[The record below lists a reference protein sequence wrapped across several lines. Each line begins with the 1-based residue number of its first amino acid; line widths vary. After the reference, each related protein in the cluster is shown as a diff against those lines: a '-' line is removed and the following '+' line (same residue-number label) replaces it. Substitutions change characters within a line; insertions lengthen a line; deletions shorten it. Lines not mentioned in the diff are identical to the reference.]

1 VIFEGADRRNVD
13 FYKIILFSFSSE
25 GAIMIQGSWRAL
37 VWIGLSELFALSLW
51 FSASVIAPELI
62 EVWNL
67 SSNSEAWLSTSVPI
81 GFVIGALF
89 SSYFGVADR
98 FNPRKVFAV
107 SVFLG
112 AILNALLI
120 LVDYAFFGILLRILT
135 GITLAGVY
143 PIAVKIL
150 SQWFPQKRGFAIG
163 LLIAALTLGSSLP
176 HFVIMFFSSL
186 NWKLVIICTSVLA
199 LLSAIIV
206 TYILEDAPI
215 MSEKSPFSLKLIKKV
230 VTNKPVMLANYGYF
244 GHMWELYAMWTWL
257 PAFLTASFSA
267 YSPEFPHWFIALSS
281 FISIGIAG
289 GIGCVVGGLISDKIG
304 RANLTIISMFISA
317 ICSILIGF
325 TFGQFIWITLIICM
339 IWGMSVIS
347 DSAQFSAAVSEIAE
361 VEYVGTALTFQ
372 MCIGFLITIF
382 SINLIPIIQRIVG
395 WEWVFTILAIGP
407 ILGIVFMVKYR
418 RYEINNQKV

>member
-1 VIFEGADRRNVD
+1 
-13 FYKIILFSFSSE
+13 
-25 GAIMIQGSWRAL
+25 MIQGSWRAL
-37 VWIGLSELFALSLW
+37 IWIGLSELFALSLW

-67 SSNSEAWLSTSVPI
+67 SSNSEGWLSTSVPI

-163 LLIAALTLGSSLP
+163 ILIAALTLGSSLP

-186 NWKLVIICTSVLA
+186 NWKLVIICTSALA

-325 TFGQFIWITLIICM
+325 TFGQFIWITLIICI

-418 RYEINNQKV
+418 RYEFNNQKV

>member
-1 VIFEGADRRNVD
+1 MIFEGEDRRNVD

-163 LLIAALTLGSSLP
+163 ILIAALTLGSSLP

-325 TFGQFIWITLIICM
+325 TFGQFIWITLIICI

-418 RYEINNQKV
+418 RYEFNNQKV

>member
-1 VIFEGADRRNVD
+1 MIFEGEDRRNVD
-13 FYKIILFSFSSE
+13 FYKIILFSFNSE

-67 SSNSEAWLSTSVPI
+67 SSNSETWLSTSVPI
-81 GFVIGALF
+81 GFVIGSLF

-150 SQWFPQKRGFAIG
+150 SQWFPKKRGFAIG
-163 LLIAALTLGSSLP
+163 ILIAALTLGSSLP

-325 TFGQFIWITLIICM
+325 TFGQFIWITLIICI

-418 RYEINNQKV
+418 RYEFNNQKV

>member
-1 VIFEGADRRNVD
+1 
-13 FYKIILFSFSSE
+13 
-25 GAIMIQGSWRAL
+25 
-37 VWIGLSELFALSLW
+37 
-51 FSASVIAPELI
+51 
-62 EVWNL
+62 
-67 SSNSEAWLSTSVPI
+67 
-81 GFVIGALF
+81 
-89 SSYFGVADR
+89 
-98 FNPRKVFAV
+98 
-107 SVFLG
+107 
-112 AILNALLI
+112 
-120 LVDYAFFGILLRILT
+120 
-135 GITLAGVY
+135 
-143 PIAVKIL
+143 
-150 SQWFPQKRGFAIG
+150 
-163 LLIAALTLGSSLP
+163 
-176 HFVIMFFSSL
+176 
-186 NWKLVIICTSVLA
+186 
-199 LLSAIIV
+199 
-206 TYILEDAPI
+206 
-215 MSEKSPFSLKLIKKV
+215 
-230 VTNKPVMLANYGYF
+230 MLANYGYF

-325 TFGQFIWITLIICM
+325 TFGQFIWITLIISI

-418 RYEINNQKV
+418 RYEFNNQKV